1 MNKVVQRLLTFTIA
15 IPICIL
21 LIWVPKWQN
30 HFVLNIIIIVVSL
43 IAVNETHMLLRQNLP
58 VQSRRFVLI
67 LSFFISVVT
76 SLCAIFDLSMEYST
90 FAFVFSLT
98 CILVYEVFS
107 KKTTE
112 EQFSKSLSKIVTSS
126 FNIFYS
132 VFFLTFV
139 QRMTTWQNSR
149 EVLVVFLL
157 MVFMCD
163 SIAWLL
169 GITMGKNNRGIIK
182 ASPNKSI
189 LGFIGGFLGSIAVGI
204 LAYFIFFD
212 IFGHLLKMII
222 LGFITA
228 LAAIIGDLAESVMKR
243 SAQIKDS
250 GNVIPGRGGILDS
263 IDSIIFAAPAYYITI
278 QFLFNFS

>member
-1 MNKVVQRLLTFTIA
+1 
-15 IPICIL
+15 
-21 LIWVPKWQN
+21 
-30 HFVLNIIIIVVSL
+30 
-43 IAVNETHMLLRQNLP
+43 
-58 VQSRRFVLI
+58 
-67 LSFFISVVT
+67 
-76 SLCAIFDLSMEYST
+76 
-90 FAFVFSLT
+90 
-98 CILVYEVFS
+98 
-107 KKTTE
+107 
-112 EQFSKSLSKIVTSS
+112 
-126 FNIFYS
+126 
-132 VFFLTFV
+132 
-139 QRMTTWQNSR
+139 
-149 EVLVVFLL
+149 
-157 MVFMCD
+157 
-163 SIAWLL
+163 
-169 GITMGKNNRGIIK
+169 MGKNNRGIIK